1 MKKNYNVISND
12 DEDDIYKYNEG
23 IRYRE
28 YKKTIRNIQI
38 NFEQILSDCKDN
50 FNYNEND
57 LYKKKEN
64 ELSEIISDKKKKV
77 EQLENLHKEGIQNLQ
92 IMQNYFSHNK
102 TYALEISRYLS
113 IFDKFKIQLQS
124 ARATLDKICTYNNI
138 LYKKKRN
145 SLTPHFNKENGNNI
159 SNHINNVNHVFKE
172 RSALDY
178 SLSELDNILFIGNQ
192 TNIKLKLQNSYIV
205 NQIKNINIIN
215 THIPQIKKI
224 LKKIKHYNLKKTIIL
239 AIVIALCIF
248 VFFMF
253 R

>member
-1 MKKNYNVISND
+1 MKKNYNVINND
-12 DEDDIYKYNEG
+12 GEDDIYKYNEG

-28 YKKTIRNIQI
+28 YKKTIKNIQM

-50 FNYNEND
+50 FSYNEND

-77 EQLENLHKEGIQNLQ
+77 EQLESLHKEGIQNLQ

-124 ARATLDKICTYNNI
+124 VRAILDKICMYNNI
-138 LYKKKRN
+138 LYKKKN
-145 SLTPHFNKENGNNI
+145 SLTHHFNKENGNNI

-172 RSALDY
+172 RSALEY
-178 SLSELDNILFIGNQ
+178 SLSELDNILSIGNQ

-205 NQIKNINIIN
+205 NQIKKINIIN

-239 AIVIALCIF
+239 AIVAVYTI
-248 VFFMF
+248 
-253 R
+253 